1 MGSIHLPHEHGE
13 SDRIQELIDQL
24 SEIDKYQAIAEIF
37 KHLDDA
43 NRIRI
48 FYLLCNCEE
57 CVINISA
64 MLGISS
70 PAASHHLRLL
80 KDSHLIVSRRSG
92 KEVYYKASDTEESLL
107 LQKLL
112 RITFENISLES
123 DH

>member
-1 MGSIHLPHEHGE
+1 MDSLRLPHEHGE
-13 SDRIQELIDQL
+13 SDQVKELIEQL

-64 MLGISS
+64 ILGISS

-80 KDSHLIVSRRSG
+80 KDRQLIVSRRSG

-112 RITFENISLES
+112 RITFENILSES

>member
-1 MGSIHLPHEHGE
+1 MDSLRLPHEHGE
-13 SDRIQELIDQL
+13 SAQIKELIGQL

-64 MLGISS
+64 ILGISS

-80 KDSHLIVSRRSG
+80 KDRHLIVSRRSG

-112 RITFENISLES
+112 RITFENISSES

>member
-64 MLGISS
+64 ILGISS

-80 KDSHLIVSRRSG
+80 KDRHLIVSRRSG
-92 KEVYYKASDTEESLL
+92 KEVYYKASNTEESLL

-112 RITFENISLES
+112 RITFENISSES

>member
-1 MGSIHLPHEHGE
+1 MDSLRLPHEHGE
-13 SDRIQELIDQL
+13 SDQLKELIEQL

-64 MLGISS
+64 ILGISS

-80 KDSHLIVSRRSG
+80 KDRHLIVSRRSG

-112 RITFENISLES
+112 RITFENILSES

>member
-1 MGSIHLPHEHGE
+1 MDSLRLPHEHGE
-13 SDRIQELIDQL
+13 SDQIKELINQL

-37 KHLDDA
+37 KRLDDA

-64 MLGISS
+64 ILGISS

-80 KDSHLIVSRRSG
+80 KNSRLIVSRRSG

-112 RITFENISLES
+112 RITFENISTEP

>member
-1 MGSIHLPHEHGE
+1 MDSLRLPHEHGE
-13 SDRIQELIDQL
+13 SDQVKELIEQL

-64 MLGISS
+64 ILDISS

-80 KDSHLIVSRRSG
+80 KDRHLIVSRRSG

-112 RITFENISLES
+112 RITFENILSES

>member
-1 MGSIHLPHEHGE
+1 MDIIRLPHEHGE
-13 SDRIQELIDQL
+13 SDQIKELIGQL

-37 KHLDDA
+37 KRLDDA

-64 MLGISS
+64 ILGISS

-80 KDSHLIVSRRSG
+80 KNSRLIVSRRSG

-112 RITFENISLES
+112 RITFENFSSGS

>member
-1 MGSIHLPHEHGE
+1 MDSLRLPHEHGE
-13 SDRIQELIDQL
+13 SDQIKELISQL

-37 KHLDDA
+37 KRLDDA

-64 MLGISS
+64 ILGISS

-80 KDSHLIVSRRSG
+80 KDSRLIVSRRSG

-112 RITFENISLES
+112 RITFENISSES

>member
-1 MGSIHLPHEHGE
+1 MDSLRLPHEHGE
-13 SDRIQELIDQL
+13 SDQVKELIEQL

-64 MLGISS
+64 ILGISS
-70 PAASHHLRLL
+70 PAASHHLCLL
-80 KDSHLIVSRRSG
+80 KDRHLIVSRRSG

-112 RITFENISLES
+112 RITFENILSES

>member
-1 MGSIHLPHEHGE
+1 MDSLRLPHEHGE
-13 SDRIQELIDQL
+13 SDQLKELIEQL

-64 MLGISS
+64 ILGISS
-70 PAASHHLRLL
+70 PAALHHLRLL
-80 KDSHLIVSRRSG
+80 KDRQLIVSRRSG

-112 RITFENISLES
+112 RITFENILSES

>member
-1 MGSIHLPHEHGE
+1 MDSLRLPHEHGE
-13 SDRIQELIDQL
+13 SDQVKELIEQL

-64 MLGISS
+64 ILGISS
-70 PAASHHLRLL
+70 HAASHHLRLL
-80 KDSHLIVSRRSG
+80 KDRQLIVSRRSG

-112 RITFENISLES
+112 RITFENILSES

>member
-1 MGSIHLPHEHGE
+1 MDSLRLPHEHGE
-13 SDRIQELIDQL
+13 SDQIKELINQL
-24 SEIDKYQAIAEIF
+24 SEIDKYQAIADIF
-37 KHLDDA
+37 KRLDDA

-64 MLGISS
+64 ILGISS

-112 RITFENISLES
+112 RITFENISPES

>member
-1 MGSIHLPHEHGE
+1 MNNIPLPHKHGE
-13 SDRIQELIDQL
+13 NEYVQDLIDQL
-24 SEIDKYQAIAEIF
+24 AETDKYQAVAEVF
-37 KHLDDA
+37 KRLGDA

-48 FYLLCNCEE
+48 FWLLCNYEE

-64 MLGISS
+64 MLGLSS
-70 PAASHHLRLL
+70 PAASHHLRILR
-80 KDSHLIVSRRSG
+80 DSHLITSHRDG

-112 RITFENISLES
+112 KITFENLSS